1 MGWQY
6 LSKQVDSRVALVT
19 INRPDK
25 GNALSPDVLTEIA
38 SLFTGLNQD
47 PEVNV
52 AVLTGGEKM
61 FSAGFDLD
69 FVRQVEKSDNEAF
82 ISLFHRAYRA
92 ILFCRRPVIAAVG
105 GPAIAGG
112 FDLTMMCDI
121 RYASE
126 NAKFGQREVV
136 LSLPPIMDP
145 LWRIIGLGRAK
156 EVAFSGRVYDAVE
169 AERMGYVSRVFPRGR
184 LLESVLPIAR
194 TMASYD
200 RQCMDETKR
209 LTHLLV
215 DKDLDGAMTTQ
226 EWLFRSYIGSP
237 DNRRRVTDLLAGL
250 KKKPAVS

>member
-1 MGWQY
+1 MDFKY
-6 LSKQVDSRVALVT
+6 LLSQTDERVALVT
-19 INRPDK
+19 INRPEK
-25 GNALSPDVLTEIA
+25 GNALSPEVLSEIEA
-38 SLFTGLNQD
+38 LFKKLND
-47 PEVNV
+47 APDVNV
-52 AVLTGGEKM
+52 IVLTGGETV

-69 FVRQVEKSDNEAF
+69 IVRQIKIDDNEAF

-126 NAKFGQREVV
+126 NARFGQREIP
-136 LSLPPIMDP
+136 LALPPIMDP

-156 EVAFSGRVYDAVE
+156 EVAFTGRIYDAAE
-169 AERMGYVSRVFPRGR
+169 AERMGYVSRVFPRGE
-184 LLESVLPIAR
+184 LLASVLPIAR
-194 TMASYD
+194 TMAAYD
-200 RQCMDETKR
+200 QKCLTETKQ

-226 EWLFRSYIGSP
+226 EWLFRSYIGAP
-237 DNRRRVTDLLAGL
+237 ENRQRVNDLLAGL
-250 KKKPAVS
+250 KKK